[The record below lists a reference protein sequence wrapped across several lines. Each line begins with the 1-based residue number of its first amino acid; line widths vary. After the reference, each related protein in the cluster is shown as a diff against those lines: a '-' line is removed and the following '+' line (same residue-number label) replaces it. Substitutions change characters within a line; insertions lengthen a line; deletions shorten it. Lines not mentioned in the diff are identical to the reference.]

1 MSDSLLWERGMSQL
15 QIIMFP
21 GLIFKLVVEIYK
33 TFPASGWSVITDKEE
48 AHTPWPTLSAFLRRL
63 DGHALGT

>member
-15 QIIMFP
+15 QMIMFP

-33 TFPASGWSVITDKEE
+33 TFLHRSNAVNKALRLGQIRK
-48 AHTPWPTLSAFLRRL
+48 AHLS
-63 DGHALGT
+63 